1 MLYKFEKKRVS
12 WPINWKVI
20 GEQVKTNKTKIM
32 VILFNDK
39 NQTVVYLNENNK
51 KKLNTQYNQKNNKK
65 SIKNTQIYNV
75 LKI

>member
-1 MLYKFEKKRVS
+1 
-12 WPINWKVI
+12 
-20 GEQVKTNKTKIM
+20 M